1 MLECFWETMLSRIP
15 FLQVTKSAKQQQQRK
30 AQSQPAFEDQA
41 AASDAPRKW
50 HDYNVHFEFPPAA
63 SAASSGNLIT
73 LNDVGFQYPGR
84 DDFGLSK
91 LDIGIDMGSRI
102 AIVGPNGAGKST
114 LMNLLAG
121 ETLSGRCS
129 LQSSTDIH
137 KFSGREVMRFHAAE
151 KRMFHASAAH

>member
-1 MLECFWETMLSRIP
+1 MLECIWETMLNCFT

-41 AASDAPRKW
+41 AASEAPRKW

-121 ETLSGRCS
+121 ETSSSGSLLQLSAN
-129 LQSSTDIH
+129 IH
-137 KFSGREVMRFHAAE
+137 L
-151 KRMFHASAAH
+151 